1 MFSLILC
8 VCDPASTIGKV
19 LECKICRQGVL
30 GLHPQGGSEH
40 SWVFSFRSAFIHAS
54 RPRWWRNVAVP
65 STASLCL
72 RQPITATT
80 SSTPTGVS
88 GPTSRLAHPR
98 QGTSLASNRL
108 PGPDCPLPERVLKAL
123 SITKPGLDCTLQL
136 WVNAMTQ
143 PVLAHIVNS
152 RRHC

>member
-54 RPRWWRNVAVP
+54 RRRWWRNVAVP
-65 STASLCL
+65 STASLYL
-72 RQPITATT
+72 QQPITATT

-88 GPTSRLAHPR
+88 GPTSSLAHPR
-98 QGTSLASNRL
+98 RGTSLASNRL
-108 PGPDCPLPERVLKAL
+108 PSPDCPLPEKGVKGPFYHQAWL
-123 SITKPGLDCTLQL
+123 GLYFAIVGKCYGPASACLHSQL
-136 WVNAMTQ
+136 
-143 PVLAHIVNS
+143 
-152 RRHC
+152 